1 MHCALKQN
9 NWELSEDSIF
19 LRYNCFQFA
28 ARSKV
33 QMKTQMIDCYHM
45 TCNFPVPQKRS
56 SKNCRTSLSKMSFLF
71 CHFRPGSPWNKRP
84 IQTGSKQD
92 LYTLTLS
99 RPFASGWIM
108 YQFVHIRGASCRCTQ
123 SKNEHNKSKHFY
135 SKPISTLWKIAFRMS
150 ACNNY
155 IALLQLTIYLKCCLL
170 IQFLI
175 IQHTYYI

>member
-1 MHCALKQN
+1 
-9 NWELSEDSIF
+9 
-19 LRYNCFQFA
+19 
-28 ARSKV
+28 
-33 QMKTQMIDCYHM
+33 MKTKS
-45 TCNFPVPQKRS
+45 VQKCS
-56 SKNCRTSLSKMSFLF
+56 TSQSFTLPKWHSFKIGTLEVKLKWKLKWLITIIWLAISLYLKKDTSKNCRTSLSKMSCLF